1 MAKQKKRRVKRK
13 PEPTVMDEDP
23 ETKAI
28 RDWLRMADKPLA
40 KEEGDRDNTEPRDE

>member
-1 MAKQKKRRVKRK
+1 MTKRKKPKVKRK
-13 PEPTVMDEDP
+13 SEPTGTGEDP

-40 KEEGDRDNTEPRDE
+40 KAEGDRDNTEPRDE